1 MPFVISE
8 YLSDVL
14 SEDSPESK
22 EIQFT
27 MTIKKKLKDLNVWH
41 SCSVTEDLK
50 DLFTQKMNILFM
62 IFLTPVLMES
72 LVTFCQ

>member
-27 MTIKKKLKDLNVWH
+27 MTRKN
-41 SCSVTEDLK
+41 
-50 DLFTQKMNILFM
+50 N
-62 IFLTPVLMES
+62 
-72 LVTFCQ
+72 